1 MLLEKEKILMLYFK
15 LCGTEPLKTAIKLSI
30 LLPPENLIYG
40 EILL

>member
-1 MLLEKEKILMLYFK
+1 MLLEKRKNSDALFQIMWNWTFEN
-15 LCGTEPLKTAIKLSI
+15 CKLSI